1 MQNVLWSKNP
11 EHIKKSFVINLF
23 KDDFSFKLFKKLRF
37 LKELINNNS
46 FKIYLRHF
54 TTDNWT
60 KINKDKINQIC
71 NLFTSRL
78 WDKQDSDFGK
88 YTKDFFIENIDFSS
102 GVLFEPKF
110 HNKEV
115 WRIIIDSLSTIE
127 WFEMHSDID
136 ENETAYSTMYEY
148 IQEIIE
154 KILEYM
160 DPEWNEELKTKIKAA
175 LIKLLQ

>member
-1 MQNVLWSKNP
+1 MRNVLWSSNP
-11 EHIKKSFVINLF
+11 EHIKRTFLVNLF
-23 KDDFSFKLFKKLRF
+23 KDDFAFKLFKKLRF

-71 NLFTSRL
+71 NLFTTRL

-88 YTKDFFIENIDFSS
+88 YTKDFFIEDIDFSS
-102 GVLFEPKF
+102 GILFESKF
-110 HNKEV
+110 HNKEL
-115 WRIIIDSLSTIE
+115 WRIIIDSLSSIE

-136 ENETAYSTMYEY
+136 ENEIAYSIIYKY
-148 IQEIIE
+148 IQEIINE
-154 KILEYM
+154 ILEYM
-160 DPEWNEELKTKIKAA
+160 DPEGNEKLKKRIRMK
-175 LIKLLQ
+175 LVKLLG